1 MRLLLRMLVLV
12 LASYGA
18 LAPAVLALVLATP
31 LLIAFVDWPTWLK
44 ALLLVND
51 VGLLVG
57 TAAWLGPG
65 MLDELRR
72 WRELEQ

>member
-1 MRLLLRMLVLV
+1 MRLLLRMLVLLV
-12 LASYGA
+12 ASYGA

-31 LLIAFVDWPTWLK
+31 PLIAFVNWPAWLK

>member
-1 MRLLLRMLVLV
+1 MRSLPRMLVFV
-12 LASYGA
+12 FASYGA

-31 LLIAFVDWPTWLK
+31 PLIAFVDWPTWVK
-44 ALLLVND
+44 ALLLIND

-65 MLDELRR
+65 MLEELRR